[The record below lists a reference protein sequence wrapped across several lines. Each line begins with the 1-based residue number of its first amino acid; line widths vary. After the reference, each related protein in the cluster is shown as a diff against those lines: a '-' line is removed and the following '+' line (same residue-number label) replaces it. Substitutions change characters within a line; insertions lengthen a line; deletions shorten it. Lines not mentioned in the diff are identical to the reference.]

1 MNGAPGC
8 RTTAAIAIVAAACLP
23 LDSAARCVRLREAQ
37 RFGLL
42 RREHKVSQ
50 CAFAAHRWFAP
61 RSGCLLAGEG

>member
-50 CAFAAHRWFAP
+50 CAFAAHR
-61 RSGCLLAGEG
+61 